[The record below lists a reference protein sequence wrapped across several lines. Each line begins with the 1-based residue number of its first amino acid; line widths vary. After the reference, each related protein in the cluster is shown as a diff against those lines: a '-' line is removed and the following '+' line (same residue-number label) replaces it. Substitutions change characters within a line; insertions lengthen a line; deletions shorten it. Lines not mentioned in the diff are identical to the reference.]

1 MATFIVLLGP
11 PGAGKGTQAQI
22 ISRSMNLPHI
32 STGDLFRENIKN
44 LTELGK
50 EAQTYMNQGQ
60 LVPDSLTISMVKERL
75 SRSDCVNGALLDGF
89 PRTSAQAEAFDRMLL
104 ETFKSKVDCVPC
116 IEVEADHLIERL
128 CGRWMCPNGH
138 VFHTKFNPPKE
149 SGVCDICGSALYQR
163 DDDKIQT
170 VSKRIAVYEAQTA
183 PLIQYY
189 ENQNVLYRIDGSQ
202 EIDSVSADILD
213 VLKKFAKK

>member
-22 ISRSMNLPHI
+22 ISQTMNLPHI
-32 STGDLFRENIKN
+32 STGDLFRENTKN
-44 LTELGK
+44 QTELGK

-75 SRSDCVNGALLDGF
+75 SRPDCVNGALLDGF
-89 PRTSAQAEAFDRMLL
+89 PRTSAQAEAFDKMLL
-104 ETFKSKVDCVPC
+104 ETFNSKVDCVPC
-116 IEVEADHLIERL
+116 IDVEADFLIERL

-138 VFHTKFNPPKE
+138 VFHVKFNPPKTT
-149 SGVCDICGSALYQR
+149 GVCDICGSALYQR
-163 DDDKIQT
+163 DDDKIET

-189 ENQNVLYRIDGSQ
+189 KNQNVLYTIDGTQ
-202 EIDSVSADILD
+202 KIDSVSADILN
-213 VLKKFAKK
+213 VLKIIAK